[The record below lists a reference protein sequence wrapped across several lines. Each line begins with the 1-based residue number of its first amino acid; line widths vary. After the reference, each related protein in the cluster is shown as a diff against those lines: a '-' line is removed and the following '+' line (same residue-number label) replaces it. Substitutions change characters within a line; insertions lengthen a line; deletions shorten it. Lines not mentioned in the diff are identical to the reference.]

1 MINPELKIGDNIILY
16 HMEGETSVAPGTKG
30 IVTSI
35 NEVAGDII
43 YGVDW
48 KNGSK
53 LSLLAGTDYWKLNKK
68 INESERERMSVLTKD
83 AENIKLFDVSF
94 LYKYLKKIKNCG
106 VVNMFLS
113 APFLYMGKNRM
124 NIELQYHR
132 SDNEFCDEILELADE
147 SQSKMIQG
155 VIKVLEKEKKDYDLD
170 KINSYLKKY
179 SNKLLTNYIHLH

>member
-1 MINPELKIGDNIILY
+1 
-16 HMEGETSVAPGTKG
+16 
-30 IVTSI
+30 
-35 NEVAGDII
+35 
-43 YGVDW
+43 
-48 KNGSK
+48 
-53 LSLLAGTDYWKLNKK
+53 
-68 INESERERMSVLTKD
+68 
-83 AENIKLFDVSF
+83 
-94 LYKYLKKIKNCG
+94 
-106 VVNMFLS
+106 MFLS

>member
-48 KNGSK
+48 ENGSK

-68 INESERERMSVLTKD
+68 IN
-83 AENIKLFDVSF
+83 
-94 LYKYLKKIKNCG
+94 
-106 VVNMFLS
+106 
-113 APFLYMGKNRM
+113 
-124 NIELQYHR
+124 
-132 SDNEFCDEILELADE
+132 
-147 SQSKMIQG
+147 
-155 VIKVLEKEKKDYDLD
+155 
-170 KINSYLKKY
+170 
-179 SNKLLTNYIHLH
+179 